1 MTWATDLRKTLVNIA
16 ACSLANSK
24 KLKWEIMSVKEGGL
38 YRCQIAGRGT
48 VIVKVLQPLL
58 QLRTLIKITA
68 DQAN

>member
-1 MTWATDLRKTLVNIA
+1 MRAI
-16 ACSLANSK
+16 
-24 KLKWEIMSVKEGGL
+24 EGGL

-48 VIVKVLQPLL
+48 VIVAVLQPLL